1 MQLQKWFQLYKIME
15 DKVRENGVVTQVG
28 QEIIKFGGI
37 LCAGILVG
45 MGFNMY
51 KDASERR

>member
-1 MQLQKWFQLYKIME
+1 ME

-28 QEIIKFGGI
+28 GGIMRFGGI

-45 MGFNMY
+45 MGFEMY
-51 KDASERR
+51 RDASEGN

>member
-1 MQLQKWFQLYKIME
+1 ME